1 MATRPSGTSSRS
13 KKPTVRTE
21 LPPVINLPDAEQTR
35 ADSMA
40 TDSRA
45 ADGVID
51 EAPGNVQITSAR
63 LAQREIPSFSE
74 SREARIAEAAYWR
87 AERRGFTPGHELE
100 DWLHAQKEID
110 ENEGSREQGEQD
122 K

>member
-1 MATRPSGTSSRS
+1 MATRSPGSSSRP
-13 KKPTVRTE
+13 KKSTPD
-21 LPPVINLPDAEQTR
+21 LPPVINLPDAEQQH

-45 ADGVID
+45 ADGIVD
-51 EAPGNVQITSAR
+51 EAPGNVQITRSK
-63 LAQREIPSFSE
+63 LQQREIPSFSE

-87 AERRGFTPGHELE
+87 AERRGFTPGNELD
-100 DWLHAQKEID
+100 DWLHAEKEVD
-110 ENEGSREQGEQD
+110 DGKDQGEAG

>member
-1 MATRPSGTSSRS
+1 MATRSPDTPRS
-13 KKPTVRTE
+13 KKSTVPN
-21 LPPVINLPDAEQTR
+21 LPPVINLPDAEQSR

-45 ADGVID
+45 ADGVVD
-51 EAPGNVQITSAR
+51 EAPGNLPGNVAITDSK
-63 LAQREIPSFSE
+63 LQRRDIPSFSE

-87 AERRGFTPGHELE
+87 AERRGFAPGHDLE
-100 DWLHAQKEID
+100 DWLHAEQEVD
-110 ENEGSREQGEQD
+110 SESEQG